1 MLNKVKD
8 LLSRLTVT
16 AKSKIGGM
24 KQPIKWVVFLYLGL
38 VTVLVLTYYAAWLWL
53 WKEGEVALSDLLS
66 LITEMIGG
74 GMIAFI
80 TFIAGCMVD
89 TDKDGIPDQF
99 EKEEGK
105 E

>member
-1 MLNKVKD
+1 MLNKIK
-8 LLSRLTVT
+8 SYLTQIT
-16 AKSKIGGM
+16 ANAKNKIVELR
-24 KQPIKWVVFLYLGL
+24 QPIKWVVFLYLGL

-53 WKEGEVALSDLLS
+53 WKEGEVALRDLLS

-74 GMIAFI
+74 GMIAFV

-99 EKEEGK
+99 EKEEK
-105 E
+105 K

>member
-8 LLSRLTVT
+8 LLSRLTVM
-16 AKSKIGGM
+16 AKSRINRLR
-24 KQPIKWVVFLYLGL
+24 QPIKWVVLLYLGMVSL
-38 VTVLVLTYYAAWLWL
+38 LVLTYYAAWLWM

-66 LITEMIGG
+66 LIREMVGG
-74 GMIAFI
+74 GMIAFV

-99 EKEEGK
+99 EKEEK
-105 E
+105 K